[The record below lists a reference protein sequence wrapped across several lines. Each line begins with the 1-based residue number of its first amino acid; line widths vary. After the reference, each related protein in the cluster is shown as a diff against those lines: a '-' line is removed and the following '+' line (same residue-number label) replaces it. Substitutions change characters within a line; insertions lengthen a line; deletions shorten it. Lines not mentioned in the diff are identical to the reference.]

1 MSNKPL
7 IGITM
12 DAQDLEVY
20 SKYPWYALRENY
32 CSSIGDEGGIPFPLT
47 HDLNLVEDYISLI
60 DGLVITGGGHDVD
73 PALYGEKDVH
83 PTVKLKPKR
92 TTFEMALAKK
102 ALELDIPILGI
113 CGGMQ
118 LLNVA
123 LGGTLIQHIPD
134 ESPHYLNHKQ
144 TDPRH
149 HPTHMVKIYEDTLL
163 HRLMRVEELSVNS
176 IHHQGVKVIAP
187 GMNVCAVAPD
197 GLIEAIEAP
206 DCRFCLGLQ
215 WHPEYLINSPEKAL
229 FKAFIEACR
238 G

>member
-7 IGITM
+7 IGITL

-20 SKYPWYALRENY
+20 SKYPCYIIRENY
-32 CSSIGDEGGIPFPLT
+32 CSSIGDEGGIPFPLA
-47 HDLNLVEDYISLI
+47 HDLHLVEDYVSLI

-73 PALYGEKDVH
+73 PALYGEQEVH
-83 PTVKLKPKR
+83 PTVKLKPQR
-92 TTFEMALAKK
+92 TNFEMALAKQ
-102 ALELDIPILGI
+102 ALEMDIPILGI

-134 ESPHYLNHKQ
+134 ESPDFLNHKQ

-149 HPTHMVKIYEDTLL
+149 HPTHMVKIYEHTRL

-176 IHHQGVKVIAP
+176 IHHQAVKDLAP
-187 GMNVCAVAPD
+187 GMKVSAVAPD
-197 GLIEAIEAP
+197 GLIEAIESP
-206 DCRFCLGLQ
+206 KHRFCVGLQ
-215 WHPEYLINSPEKAL
+215 WHPEYLINTQEKAL